1 MENRNLRPY
10 IIVVCLMA
18 ATSLALAVSVD
29 TSLTDEAGISMELP
43 DTFAEWTG
51 STIRFCQEPECRR
64 SFLAEDLEDVDVCS
78 ACTNQLHNMSLM
90 EANLLPHDTG
100 MLKKQYRHPT
110 GRIVNLGVV
119 LSGKER
125 GSIHRPEV
133 CQTGQGRDLVS
144 KHVLDVEIPGRKK
157 PLKVMV
163 LELEQIARSPD
174 GQQTQVGSYYAYW
187 FVGKDRETP
196 YHHMR
201 MFLMASDRV
210 LRNVAHRWAYVS
222 ASGIREIGS
231 SDYED
236 EIREVISAL
245 YPHMKLG
252 ES

>member
-1 MENRNLRPY
+1 MERRDLRPY
-10 IIVVCLMA
+10 IIVVCLMV

-29 TSLTDEAGISMELP
+29 TSITDEAGITMELP
-43 DTFAEWTG
+43 DSIEEWSG
-51 STIRFCQEPECRR
+51 ATIRFCHQPECQR
-64 SFLAEDLEDVDVCS
+64 SFLADELENFEECA
-78 ACTNQLHNMSLM
+78 ACTNQLYNISLM
-90 EANLLPHDTG
+90 EANILPHDTG

-110 GRIVNLGVV
+110 GRQVNLSIV

-133 CQTGQGRDLVS
+133 CLTGQGRDLVE
-144 KHVLDVEIPGRKK
+144 KHVLEIDVPGRSK

-163 LELEQIARSPD
+163 LELEQKIRNAE
-174 GQQTQVGSYYAYW
+174 GQTVEMATYYAYW

-222 ASGIREIGS
+222 ASGTRKSGS
-231 SDYED
+231 SDYEE

-252 ES
+252 GS